1 MKEALDSGATLE
13 ISVANVK
20 LGWDLTVAVLRAFKS
35 NGVDLELNLK
45 KLSIKDII
53 EKNADKFLAGLI
65 DVVCSEDVMNK
76 ILSCGS
82 TAIYT
87 RNNVSEKVTLE
98 LFEDEETRSDM
109 VDVLYRIAIRNM
121 KPFFPKALLK

>member
-1 MKEALDSGATLE
+1 MKEALESGATLE

-35 NGVDLELNLK
+35 NGIDLELSLK

-53 EKNADKFLAGLI
+53 EKNADKFLSGLL

-76 ILSCGS
+76 ILACGS

-87 RNNVSEKVTLE
+87 RNNVAQKVTME
-98 LFEDEETRSDM
+98 TFEDEESRSDM
-109 VDVLYRIAIRNM
+109 VEVLYRIALRNL

>member
-1 MKEALDSGATLE
+1 MKEALESGATLE

-35 NGVDLELNLK
+35 NGVDIELNLK
-45 KLSIKDII
+45 KLSMKDII
-53 EKNADKFLAGLI
+53 EKNADKFIAGLI
-65 DVVCSEDVMNK
+65 DVVCSDDVMNK
-76 ILSCGS
+76 ILACGN

-87 RNNVSEKVTLE
+87 RNNVSQKVSME
-98 LFEDEETRSDM
+98 IFEDEEARTDM
-109 VDVLYRIAIRNM
+109 IDVLYRIAIRNI

>member
-1 MKEALDSGATLE
+1 MKEALESGATLE

-35 NGVDLELNLK
+35 NGVDIELNLK
-45 KLSIKDII
+45 KLSMKDII
-53 EKNADKFLAGLI
+53 EKNADKFIAGLI
-65 DVVCSEDVMNK
+65 DVVCSDDVMNK
-76 ILSCGS
+76 ILACGN

-87 RNNVSEKVTLE
+87 RNNVSQKVSME
-98 LFEDEETRSDM
+98 IFEDEEARSDM
-109 VDVLYRIAIRNM
+109 IDVLYRIAIRNI